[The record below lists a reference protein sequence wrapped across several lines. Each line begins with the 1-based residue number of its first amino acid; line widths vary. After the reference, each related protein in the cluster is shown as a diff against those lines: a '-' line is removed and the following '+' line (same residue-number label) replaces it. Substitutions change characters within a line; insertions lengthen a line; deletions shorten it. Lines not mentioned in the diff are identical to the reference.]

1 MTILV
6 TGGSGY
12 LGTVLLEE
20 LARSST
26 SERIISISSKP
37 LAISPELLDRVNHH
51 EVEIVAG
58 EDIRQVLQNELSQ
71 NDVIEKALFL
81 AGRGTRGL
89 SFEVDSEQ
97 FQKDVSDNPRLLFE
111 SLKGILDFSAPEM
124 SVVCFSSLWGRHIPD
139 PSVYL
144 DLGNEPSP
152 ALVSGWGGQRQL
164 MRYLAVLLAPKGIR
178 INSIEPGWFPKPRL
192 PLRED
197 YVAGIVQRIP
207 MGRIGKPQDLIGPTL
222 FLLSEQSSY
231 MTGETL
237 VVDGGYSLR

>member
-12 LGTVLLEE
+12 LGTVLLED
-20 LARSST
+20 LAKSSS

-37 LAISPELLDRVNHH
+37 LAISPELLHRVDHH
-51 EVEIVAG
+51 ELELETS
-58 EDIRQVLQNELSQ
+58 EDLRQVLKNELPR
-71 NDVIEKALFL
+71 DGVITKALLL

-89 SFEVDSEQ
+89 TLEVNSEQ

-111 SLKGILDFSAPEM
+111 SLKGILDFAAPET
-124 SVVCFSSLWGRHIPD
+124 SVVCFSSLWGRHVPD

-164 MRYLAVLLAPKGIR
+164 MRYLALLLAPKGIR

-192 PLRED
+192 PLRDD
-197 YVAGIVQRIP
+197 YIAGIVQRIP
-207 MGRIGKPQDLIGPTL
+207 MGRIGRPQDLIGPTL